1 MDEEE
6 RFKIT
11 IFTSR
16 YINSMKTDNLN
27 SALSKIESMIG
38 KINIKFEDKELK
50 TTTILKNENDYNK
63 LLNKYQKEV

>member
-1 MDEEE
+1 MDEE

-11 IFTSR
+11 IYTSR
-16 YINSMKTDNLN
+16 YINSLKTDNLN

-50 TTTILKNENDYNK
+50 TSTILKNENDYNK

>member
-11 IFTSR
+11 IYTLR
-16 YINSMKTDNLN
+16 YINSFKTDNLN

>member
-1 MDEEE
+1 MNEEE

-11 IFTSR
+11 IYTLR
-16 YINSMKTDNLN
+16 YINSFKTDNLN

-63 LLNKYQKEV
+63 LLNEYQKEV